1 MKKAWARKQKGFT
14 IVELVVVM
22 IVIGILASIV
32 MITFTTVQQR
42 NRDSQRDR
50 DITEVQRA
58 LDKYYA
64 ANGIYPSANGGA
76 GADGTA
82 YDISTLATALTP
94 TYLATMPTPPSSNPY
109 QYTRGAPATASY
121 GINMGYESKP
131 NCQRGTN
138 NQGSTWWSSL
148 AVCIQ

>member
-14 IVELVVVM
+14 LVELIVVI
-22 IVIGILASIV
+22 IVISVLASIV
-32 MITFTTVQQR
+32 MLTFTKVQQR

-64 ANGIYPSANGGA
+64 SNGVYPAGNNGSGV
-76 GADGTA
+76 DNTA
-82 YDISTLATALTP
+82 YNISTLAWALVP
-94 TYLATMPTPPSSNPY
+94 TYLSQMPTPPSSNTY
-109 QYTRGAPATASY
+109 QYTRGPAANASY
-121 GINMGYESKP
+121 GINMGYEAKT

-138 NQGSTWWSSL
+138 NTGTTWWSSL